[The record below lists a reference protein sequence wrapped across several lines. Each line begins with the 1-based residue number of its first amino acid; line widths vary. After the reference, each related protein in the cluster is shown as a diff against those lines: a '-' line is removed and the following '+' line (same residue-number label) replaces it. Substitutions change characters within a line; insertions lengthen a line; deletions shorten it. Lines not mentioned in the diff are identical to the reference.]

1 MDDHKLII
9 KKQKEED
16 GYKIFSIR
24 IKDSTLKRID
34 SIATES
40 GYSRNEIINRFLE
53 FAISHCIIED

>member
-9 KKQKEED
+9 KKQKGED

-24 IKDSTLKRID
+24 IKDSTLK
-34 SIATES
+34 
-40 GYSRNEIINRFLE
+40 SRNEIINRFLE